1 MELLADNGSGNFL
14 DLSRNRQGVVAE
26 DPDKQIEGELADDE
40 SNKRTGPKSN
50 RRHQLGVRK
59 GPVHKETTA
68 QSSLVVAGDDGDEQL
83 EEAMERESA
92 AIKVQRVYRGHLG
105 RNLYFFILGNDI
117 VATEARRFEAAIV
130 VQCAFRSFKA
140 RNDWYDLLGS
150 GSGEGIARMLTYE
163 GMLPPEA
170 IFDKYLR
177 VLEGNLDGIESA
189 LTKAESGAKSI
200 GQGVKG
206 GTDPKVLILL
216 EENQELQSKLV
227 EANEFLKS
235 MSVQGSSSI
244 EAQRLTIE
252 LEMKNEEIEDLQD
265 ELNEKLKLVAR
276 LNHELEVARAS
287 SETSVEADKVIE
299 APLNAV
305 QQSCEGIE
313 QMLGTLANAVSAALD
328 SRHSAFLAVSNLQ
341 ATTDSLQ
348 RKNEVMFFEN
358 QALRDHVATLEKEQQ
373 KSMYLVAHLSVE
385 IIQSGRNV
393 AMEKATFQ
401 ELAEEF
407 HKNSAD
413 TKATAEIQ
421 AQELTNDVARIAEEK
436 SALLVELHDVKGGI
450 DARDREIERLQEQ
463 KDSAQQALL
472 ASQELAEEFHKN
484 SADTKATAEIQA
496 QELTNDVARIAE
508 EKSALLVKLHD
519 VKGGIDARDRE
530 IERLQEQK
538 DSAQQALLASQRSLD
553 QLEAQTNQSGVD
565 RDKELLKLGQEATE
579 LHEAMLALETEKT
592 AAQATA
598 AAVSDELEVTLV
610 VALTV
615 LGIQNVKPLY
625 EQGSG
630 LQEMLEQMQKSLTS
644 RKSQLEGLQYQVEG
658 QDLIQSSILES
669 IQRDFV
675 LLTSSLSALEAQHHH
690 QLFSSQGQDL
700 IQSSILESM
709 QRDIVLLTSS
719 LSALEAQHHHQLF
732 SSQERVTALLRQVDA
747 VGAER
752 DTIVAGVLVGGV
764 EQLCIAH
771 DISAQLE
778 KAKAMLEDELALS
791 QNALA
796 TVQGEFATARG
807 DVAQLSSSVDGS
819 EELKQVLFQVQAE
832 KEQATSDKDTLAG
845 LLQVAEV
852 ESREALTRFDDAIML
867 LKEELSAKQASL
879 EEVEASFKLVEA
891 EKTQVQAERS
901 ALVQEIALARERATD
916 LSEIIHQGEALTER
930 TRTSVLS
937 PLETLPE
944 ASLNV
949 QSWSSSLETLLTS
962 VATSVQTLLA
972 ERKALQL
979 LPSTCL
985 SPNVQSTPD
994 ACEHVLAQD
1003 QVLVVDGIVHM
1014 MHQVATLEVALVN
1027 LKEMTVQSALGSQHQ
1042 QHVHLQL
1049 VASLQYDLQQ
1059 ANTAIQHAQDE
1070 NDMARTQRDKL
1081 QAMTMHDDVALHY
1094 DAQLPLQLQLQALTL
1109 QNEEANTR
1117 IETNLETILSLG
1129 LEVGSLH
1136 LRNNELLSQMCTLK
1150 TKCHLVETQICE
1162 SMSQSVSHDA
1172 LSAARFELLSA
1183 QHTSLLAQQQLQQL
1197 QQHHE
1202 TQSVE
1207 ANRPQDDER
1216 HLMTLQDRATSDGA
1230 TRYLQQRHTPRTQDG
1245 DEGFHVQYA
1254 SLEVQYSLVLDDLFR
1269 SGLGIDIALVRAVE
1283 ACTALAH
1290 QVALATVLQ
1299 TANQAKLG
1307 EWEMERHQAR
1317 ALQHTTETQWED
1329 EREAEREMEET
1340 RLRERAHDQCEMQ
1353 RLVERLAELDHHTA
1367 KDILFSPAEKTGDDG
1382 LKMKE
1387 LELMVQQK
1395 EQLLASQAATISAL
1409 DTAVEALKGHLLSG
1423 DFFFSL
1429 LSLSCCCLSRAF
1441 RRDSNLFH

>member
-436 SALLVELHDVKGGI
+436 SALLVE
-450 DARDREIERLQEQ
+450 
-463 KDSAQQALL
+463 
-472 ASQELAEEFHKN
+472 
-484 SADTKATAEIQA
+484 
-496 QELTNDVARIAE
+496 
-508 EKSALLVKLHD
+508 LHD